1 MRLCRLHRDALSH
14 ACRCPERSPLVPQR
28 VERRLG
34 ADLIVQILDEYVAGA
49 PTPVLARHY
58 GIGNGTLLRLLREH
72 GVGIRHHHRRS

>member
-1 MRLCRLHRDALSH
+1 
-14 ACRCPERSPLVPQR
+14 
-28 VERRLG
+28 
-34 ADLIVQILDEYVAGA
+34 VAGA